1 MQCTKRTAAL
11 AACVVVGAAMS
22 AGCWSGEP
30 GSLATGGGGSDV
42 SAQASARPAEA
53 NPFAPTWM
61 RVHPLTHVRLGP
73 DGEPEIVCHVEL
85 RDRWGDGCKG
95 RGSLVVRVFG
105 PRDGAAGAEGEV
117 SRWDVDLSNLE
128 QNAMLFDPATRT
140 YRMVLTGPPKWI
152 ATLARGGSGEA
163 PKGRV
168 VVQASLVSADSGT
181 LSDELQLRR

>member
-1 MQCTKRTAAL
+1 MRSWARAVIVAVAVTC
-11 AACVVVGAAMS
+11 G
-22 AGCWSGEP
+22 GCWSGEP
-30 GSLATGGGGSDV
+30 GSLAAGGGGS
-42 SAQASARPAEA
+42 SGAATESNPARAA
-53 NPFAPTWM
+53 DTNPFAPTWM
-61 RVHPLTHVRLGP
+61 RVHPLTHVRAGP

-105 PRDGAAGAEGEV
+105 PRDGSLAAEGEV
-117 SRWDVDLSNLE
+117 SRWDVDLNNLE

-140 YRMVLTGPPKWI
+140 YRMVLTGPPKWMTSLI
-152 ATLARGGSGEA
+152 RGGSGEA

-168 VVQASLVSADSGT
+168 VVQASLTSAESGT